1 MGTRVSLSIGVR
13 RRRLSKS
20 GCFSSSWR
28 MMLWSVLTL
37 GSGMYRRQKNG
48 IWKNGTDIETPAEY
62 KQRMRGQNE
71 EK

>member
-1 MGTRVSLSIGVR
+1 
-13 RRRLSKS
+13 
-20 GCFSSSWR
+20 
-28 MMLWSVLTL
+28 MLWSVLTL
-37 GSGMYRRQKNG
+37 GSGMYRMNKRG